1 MNLAKPPIRKIYS
14 IYKKT
19 TQQPF
24 VIHVHKD
31 QSLTSKTTVL
41 SFINK
46 QDSIR
51 VANVLEQH
59 KRKFGAYPDN
69 DVYVNTVP
77 FKYALKYFK
86 PRYYHAK
93 FSELYI
99 NEESYIKQFEW
110 CKTQN
115 INLLLIFNIRKYD
128 YKLHEVSFS
137 IDQLRLLYELNLDK
151 EIS

>member
-1 MNLAKPPIRKIYS
+1 MYLANPPIRKIYS

-31 QSLTSKTTVL
+31 QSITSKTTVL

-46 QDSIR
+46 KDSIR

-59 KRKFGAYPDN
+59 KRKYGVYPDN

-77 FKYALKYFK
+77 FKYALKHFK
-86 PRYYHAK
+86 PRYYNTK

-99 NEESYIKQFEW
+99 QEDSYIKQFEW

-115 INLLLIFNIRKYD
+115 INLLLVFNIRKYD
-128 YKLHEVSFS
+128 YKLHEVEFS
-137 IDQLRLLYELNLDK
+137 MDKLRLLYELNLDK